1 MSPHQERSMASDPA
15 PASVVKEEA
24 AESRRT
30 AGQAAISG
38 IWKCPD
44 CGGQVQI
51 IVAPETALNQPF
63 ICMCGAP
70 MVPGEERK
78 TDEGGQG

>member
-1 MSPHQERSMASDPA
+1 MGTDAGPSS
-15 PASVVKEEA
+15 SVVKSEA
-24 AESRRT
+24 KEAKELNGPASI
-30 AGQAAISG
+30 AG

-44 CGGQVQI
+44 CGGQIQI

-70 MVPGEERK
+70 MVPGEERDQ
-78 TDEGGQG
+78 TDAGGSK

>member
-1 MSPHQERSMASDPA
+1 MAPDAVTGGPVVKGEASESKETGG
-15 PASVVKEEA
+15 PAS
-24 AESRRT
+24 
-30 AGQAAISG
+30 ISG

-51 IVAPETALNQPF
+51 IVAPNTSLNQPF

-70 MVPGEERK
+70 MVPGEERSN
-78 TDEGGQG
+78 DE